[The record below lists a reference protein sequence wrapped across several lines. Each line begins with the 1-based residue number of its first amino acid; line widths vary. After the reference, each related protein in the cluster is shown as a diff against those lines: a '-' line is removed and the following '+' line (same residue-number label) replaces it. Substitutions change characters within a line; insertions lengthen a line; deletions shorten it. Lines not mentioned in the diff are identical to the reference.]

1 MGALENSPA
10 RGDALAPLTV
20 RTADRR
26 LGGEAALVFEN
37 LTPRGYRIGMPDSEF
52 ECDALFDAIVAAV
65 ERIHAAGVVHLDLY
79 PSNIMWSKVGAVFS
93 VVIIDWDS
101 AHFIG
106 EILPDLVRGRLQQR
120 ALYLMGAEPPTEA
133 IETLDTSLI
142 SLLSTWRHEVTLKT
156 LSKER
161 LDAAF
166 NVLVM
171 REEPDHLDRPVKRAR
186 GSSV

>member
-1 MGALENSPA
+1 
-10 RGDALAPLTV
+10 
-20 RTADRR
+20 
-26 LGGEAALVFEN
+26 
-37 LTPRGYRIGMPDSEF
+37 MPDLAL
-52 ECDALFDAIVAAV
+52 ECDALFVAIQATVK
-65 ERIHAAGVVHLDLY
+65 RIHAAGVLHLDLY
-79 PSNIMWSKVGAVFS
+79 PSNIMWSKVGAEFS

-106 EILPDLVRGRLQQR
+106 EILPDLVRGRLRQR

-142 SLLSTWRHEVTLKT
+142 CLLHKWRHEETLKT
-156 LSKER
+156 ELKNG

-166 NVLVM
+166 NDLVL
-171 REEPDHLDRPVKRAR
+171 REEPDHLDRLVKRAR